1 MRITPD
7 LCARVCFN
15 VNRLLGGLGDCAV
28 QDAREFFVVTLI
40 IHISGNHNSAPEGRV
55 VFKYFFMNPNFR
67 HGSLTLKFFS
77 VFPGQQSP
85 WALVRLRRI
94 EMDSCIIIRILRE
107 ARTKIM
113 RNPVARP
120 SF

>member
-1 MRITPD
+1 
-7 LCARVCFN
+7 
-15 VNRLLGGLGDCAV
+15 LGGLGDCAV
-28 QDAREFFVVTLI
+28 QDARKFFVVTLV
-40 IHISGNHNSAPEGRV
+40 IHISGNHNSTPEGRV
-55 VFKYFFMNPNFR
+55 FFKYFFMNPNFR
-67 HGSLTLKFFS
+67 HSNLTFKLFS

-85 WALVRLRRI
+85 WALACLRRVKCI
-94 EMDSCIIIRILRE
+94 FEMGSCIIIRNLRE